1 MEKNILNEINRNRE
15 IMGLGLLKEAWN
27 LNSSV
32 VWTDFLQKY
41 KPELFDNVETVQPAM
56 NDSGEYSFKGFASK
70 FKMPVK
76 KHPVLKGRFD
86 EIHSNWKMMAFALG
100 SQFLMSDD
108 GLEEDVVLFPLTEK
122 DIKNGGGPRK
132 GFNVGLPG
140 VNLNGEKLSVH
151 HFVWRINQF
160 NLENFGERQITS
172 WSYNKGDQE
181 TEVNKEAVTDELYL
195 FSTKRVDKS
204 SSVVTTKGTPGDEYV
219 QAAEGRPIPGGSAFA
234 VLEVIPNGDKVK
246 ELLSAIQGA
255 ADEGMSVTNVTI
267 NGVASE
273 QVIANTGTWKANVGN
288 EYSNMSDADITKNIT
303 GKFTEPIT
311 GNQVLAYLRAQNLG
325 KELEKVGIT
334 VDGYSYSVGGDEMKA
349 DVIIKTQKPEKKAT
363 KGTPDTK
370 SQEFTKDTT
379 DLTGQGKI
387 LGMMISMPSSL
398 KYWKEK
404 FSGISKKEAEDVLT
418 SNKASGY

>member
-1 MEKNILNEINRNRE
+1 MDKKILNEVNRNRE

-27 LNSSV
+27 LNADNQ
-32 VWTDFLQKY
+32 WMDFLQKY
-41 KPELFDNVETVQPAM
+41 KPELFDNVETVQPAL
-56 NDSGEYSFKGFASK
+56 NASGEYSFKLFSSLSK
-70 FKMPVK
+70 LPVK
-76 KHPVLKGRFD
+76 KHPVLKGRFN
-86 EIHSNWKMMAFALG
+86 EIDSDWKMMAFALG

-108 GLEEDVVLFPLTEK
+108 GLEEDVVLFPLTKK
-122 DIKNGGGPRK
+122 DIKNGGGKRK

-140 VNLNGEKLSVH
+140 VNLNGERLSVH
-151 HFVWRINQF
+151 HFVWRINKF
-160 NLENFGERQITS
+160 NLKNFGEKQITS
-172 WSYNKGDQE
+172 WTYNKGDEE
-181 TEVNKEAVTDELYL
+181 TEVTREAVTDELYL

-204 SSVVTTKGTPGDEYV
+204 SSVVTTKGTPGDEGA

-234 VLEVIPNGDKVK
+234 VLEVIPNVDKVK

-303 GKFTEPIT
+303 GEFTEPVT

-325 KELEKVGIT
+325 KELEKAGIT

-349 DVIIKTQKPEKKAT
+349 DVIIKTQKPERKPT
-363 KGTPDTK
+363 KGTPGTK
-370 SQEFTKDTT
+370 TQEFNKNIT

-398 KYWKEK
+398 KYYKEK
-404 FSGISKKEAEDVLT
+404 FSGVSKEEAKDVLT
-418 SNKASGY
+418 ANDGRV